1 MSAPVTPE
9 QRNRLL
15 QLATRASVATAL
27 VLIAGKLVAWLMT
40 GSVSVLASLVDSVM
54 DALASLV
61 NLVAVRYALAPP
73 DAEHRFGHGKAE
85 ALAGLGQATFIAGS
99 ALFLCLQ
106 AISRLLHPQPM
117 TDIGVGAAVMVF
129 AIFATGALL
138 ALQRHVIQR
147 TGSTA
152 IRADSLH
159 YLTDLATNA
168 SILIALGLGQLGYD
182 GLDPVFALGIA
193 VYIVRSAWE
202 IGVEAVNL
210 LMDHELPAETK
221 RRIVELAREQT
232 GVLGVHDL
240 RTRQSGHTIFVQL
253 HLELADAL
261 PLAMAHAIADAVES
275 AIESEFPGAE
285 ILIHEDPVSVVAQE
299 RRRMLAHQQ
308 GGRSA
313 SRA

>member
-1 MSAPVTPE
+1 MSAPVPVTPE
-9 QRNRLL
+9 QRERLL
-15 QLATRASVATAL
+15 RLATRASVATAL
-27 VLIAGKLVAWLMT
+27 LLIVGKTVAWLMT

-61 NLVAVRYALAPP
+61 NLVAVRVSLAPP

-106 AISRLLHPQPM
+106 AVDRLLRPQPL
-117 TDIGVGAAVMVF
+117 TDIGVGAAVIVF
-129 AIFATGALL
+129 AIVATALL
-138 ALQRHVIQR
+138 LAIQRHVIRR

-152 IRADSLH
+152 IRADALH

-168 SILIALGLGQLGYD
+168 SILLALGLGHFGYD
-182 GLDPVFALGIA
+182 GLDPLFALGIA
-193 VYIVRSAWE
+193 VYILKSAWE
-202 IGVEAVNL
+202 IGAEAVSL

-221 RRIVELAREQT
+221 QRIVELAREQH

-253 HLELADAL
+253 HLELADSL
-261 PLAMAHAIADAVES
+261 PLAVAHAIGDAVES
-275 AIESEFPGAE
+275 AIENEFPGAE
-285 ILIHEDPVSVVAQE
+285 ILIHQDPVSAVAQE
-299 RRRMLAHQQ
+299 RRRMLAHQMSERA
-308 GGRSA
+308 GR
-313 SRA
+313 